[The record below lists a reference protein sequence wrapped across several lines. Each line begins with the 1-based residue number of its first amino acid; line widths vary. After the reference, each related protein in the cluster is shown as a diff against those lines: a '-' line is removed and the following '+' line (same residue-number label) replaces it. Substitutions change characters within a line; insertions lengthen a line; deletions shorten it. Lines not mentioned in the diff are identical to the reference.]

1 MDTDLLSDI
10 YKQNKDVTNTYTAR
24 VYNYSQFC
32 TCTLLTHVIGYSK
45 ILTCTKGTHNMGSQY
60 INEIIV
66 MLLSHSEPLQLAV
79 AHDRLCHL
87 LHVLL
92 IV

>member
-1 MDTDLLSDI
+1 MSQIHTLHVS
-10 YKQNKDVTNTYTAR
+10 TTTANF
-24 VYNYSQFC
+24 V
-32 TCTLLTHVIGYSK
+32 HVPCLHILGYSK
-45 ILTCTKGTHNMGSQY
+45 ILTCTKGTHHMGSQY